1 MRWERERCG
10 VRDLSF
16 LDMLERFVG
25 HEHDISRLSGELS

>member
-16 LDMLERFVG
+16 LDMLEEFVG
-25 HEHDISRLSGELS
+25 HEDWVMIV